1 MNIYLR
7 YFFLVSVVLSLQGC
21 VAFKDLK
28 FKGLST
34 YKVEEFSMK
43 GIKLN
48 LGIKVENPNWFAIK
62 AKGGDIAVKANGVN
76 LGNFQI
82 TKKVKIPK
90 KSDGVVD
97 VAIEAKI
104 KNILGTGLLSLMS
117 IINQGGKVKIE
128 VDGYVHAGALGVS
141 KKVKVKTTEYIGL

>member
-7 YFFLVSVVLSLQGC
+7 YFFLVTVVLLLQGC

-28 FKGLST
+28 FKGISN

>member
-7 YFFLVSVVLSLQGC
+7 YFFLVSVVISLQGC

>member
-21 VAFKDLK
+21 VAFQDLK
-28 FKGLST
+28 FKGISN

-62 AKGGDIAVKANGVN
+62 AKGGDISVKANGVN